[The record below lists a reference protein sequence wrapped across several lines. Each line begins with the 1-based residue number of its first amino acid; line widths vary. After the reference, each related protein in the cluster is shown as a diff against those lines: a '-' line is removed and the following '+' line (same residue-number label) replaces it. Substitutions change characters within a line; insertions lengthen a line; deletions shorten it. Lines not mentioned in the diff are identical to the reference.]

1 MNLSQMMADDL
12 ASELNRV
19 AGYGCIDDY
28 LKVVLGHSS
37 DDACMRKQKN
47 GVRVLMPTPA
57 DNDTIIA
64 IDTARHSVTVSRPT
78 PDGKMEYGESPLC
91 QDTVKD
97 VDAYVQAMH

>member
-12 ASELNRV
+12 AGELNRV
-19 AGYGCIDDY
+19 AGYGCIPDY
-28 LKVVLGHSS
+28 LKVVLGEKSN
-37 DDACMRKQKN
+37 DACMRKHAD
-47 GVRVLMPTPA
+47 GVRVLLPTPA

-91 QDTVKD
+91 QDTVED
-97 VDAYVQAMH
+97 VETYIQAMH

>member
-28 LKVVLGHSS
+28 LKVVLGDSAG
-37 DDACMRKQKN
+37 DACVRKHAD
-47 GVRVLMPTPA
+47 GVRVLLPTPA

-91 QDTVKD
+91 QDTVED
-97 VDAYVQAMH
+97 VNAYVQAMN